1 MRAEK
6 DNHAAPVA
14 YSLEHTVSRAA
25 PRTGRFADG
34 SFRRKAHRVGTQ
46 LREGM
51 TLHGFR
57 VERRERIDEIDGC
70 GWVMAHERSGARLLW
85 LACPD
90 SERAFTISFATPP
103 KDDTGVFHILEHS
116 VLCGSEKFPV
126 KEPFVDLLK
135 SSMQTFLNAM
145 TYPDK
150 TVYPVASTNEKDL
163 LNLMDVY
170 MDAVFHPAIYG
181 KPEIFAQ
188 EGWHYELHG
197 DAGQGAGEDGGAGAG
212 EGENG
217 GAGAG
222 SGTAQ
227 NATGGAVLVH
237 NGVVFNEMKGALSD
251 PDAVM
256 FDALSAALFPDTA
269 YRFESGGTP
278 AAIPTLTREAF
289 LDEHRRHYRTDNA
302 RIVLYGDLDIDAL
315 AAWLDERYLTPVA
328 AEQKD
333 ADAKRAA
340 AGLPALEPREMK
352 VQAPVVCMDKVV
364 DMPTAPDNACLGL
377 GFCIGR
383 ASDVERASAAGVL
396 VDALLGSNEAP
407 LRRALLDDGIA
418 DDVDAGVETPLAQPF
433 VYVVARGLHEGAA
446 EKFWPAFRGHV
457 EKLLEK
463 GLDHELVTAALD
475 HEEFSLREADFGYPA
490 GVALA
495 LSALSTWT
503 YDEDLPC
510 ARVRYEECLAHLR
523 EGLENGLFEELL
535 RELFLENGHMAHVEL
550 RPVEQDADAMAG
562 ALTEKLAGMDE
573 DAREKLR
580 GDVEHLRRVQE
591 APDSPEQAAKLP
603 RLAVSDIGE
612 ACAEP
617 AWRLDES
624 RALPCLRHEV
634 DTRGIVYTNR
644 YFDLHRIAFDDLPAA
659 RLVLALLGRLGT
671 AHHSAAEVDTLVQSR
686 LGHFSARSCIYED
699 PRDIA
704 AFDAKAKVSAHALE
718 ANVAACT
725 DLVREICLESDF
737 SDTERVL
744 ETLQQTKI
752 YMEQGFSTAGHS
764 YARERA
770 RSYYAPGALVGEQMG
785 GVDYYLWVRDMLEH
799 FAERGE
805 KLGEQLARVAAEL
818 FCDDGCVA
826 SFSGSDAAWDAWWAA
841 DPGFGTRGAAR
852 RLELPALRE
861 RDEAFIVPGDVCFA
875 ACGYDRR
882 LLADARP
889 WTGTWSV
896 ASRALSFDYL
906 WNEVRVKGGAYG
918 VGFSASRAGDMS
930 WYTFRDPH
938 LDASLA
944 RIAKSAEW
952 LAGIDLDAAGLEG
965 LLVATTAGIDA
976 PVKPR
981 ALIARQDGEWFSHA
995 PEGLRETMRRE
1006 VLETTVEKLRALAPD
1021 VEAASARRRTCVF
1034 GNRQILEGSAAGFE
1048 LVDLLGTGA

>member
-1 MRAEK
+1 ME
-6 DNHAAPVA
+6 
-14 YSLEHTVSRAA
+14 
-25 PRTGRFADG
+25 
-34 SFRRKAHRVGTQ
+34 
-46 LREGM
+46 
-51 TLHGFR
+51 LHGFR
-57 VERRERIDEIDGC
+57 VERREAIDEIDGC
-70 GWVMAHERSGARLLW
+70 GWVMVHEKSGARLLW

-90 SERAFTISFATPP
+90 FERAFAISFATPP

-150 TVYPVASTNEKDL
+150 TVYPVASTNERDL

-170 MDAVFHPAIYG
+170 MDAVFHPAIYE

-188 EGWHYELHG
+188 EGWHYELHE
-197 DAGQGAGEDGGAGAG
+197 GAGTNDGGGAGDADS
-212 EGENG
+212 ENS
-217 GAGAG
+217 AG
-222 SGTAQ
+222 SASG
-227 NATGGAVLVH
+227 GGAVLVH

-302 RIVLYGDLDIDAL
+302 RIVLYGDLDMDAI
-315 AAWLDERYLTPVA
+315 AAWLDERYLAPVA
-328 AEQKD
+328 AERKA
-333 ADAKRAA
+333 ADERRAA
-340 AGLPALEPREMK
+340 AGAPALAPRAIGL
-352 VQAPVVCMDKVV
+352 QAPVVCMDKVV
-364 DMPTAPDNACLGL
+364 EMPTAPDNACLGL
-377 GFCIGR
+377 GFCVGTAADTKR
-383 ASDVERASAAGVL
+383 VAAAGVL

-407 LRRALLDDGIA
+407 LRRALLDEGLA
-418 DDVDAGVETPLAQPF
+418 DDVDAAVETALAQPF
-433 VYVVARGLHEGAA
+433 ACVVARGLHEGAA

-457 EKLLEK
+457 EKLLAD
-463 GLDHELVTAALD
+463 GLDHALVAAALD
-475 HEEFSLREADFGYPA
+475 HEEFSLREADFGYPT

-495 LSALSTWT
+495 LTALSTWT
-503 YDEDLPC
+503 YDDGLPC
-510 ARVRYEECLAHLR
+510 ARVRYEECLARLR
-523 EGLENGLFEELL
+523 EWLDGDYYETLL

-550 RPVEQDADAMAG
+550 RPVEEGGDAAAG
-562 ALTEKLAGMDE
+562 VLAEKLADMDG

-591 APDSPEQAAKLP
+591 APDSPEQSAKLP
-603 RLAVSDIGE
+603 RLTLSDIDE
-612 ACAEP
+612 APAEP

-624 RALPCLRHEV
+624 HGLPCLRHGL
-634 DTRGIVYTNR
+634 DTKGIVYTSR
-644 YFDLHRIAFDDLPAA
+644 YFDLHRISFDDLPAA
-659 RLVLALLGRLGT
+659 RLVLALLGRLPT

-686 LGHFSARSCIYED
+686 LGHFSARSCVYED

-704 AFDAKAKVSAHALE
+704 GFDARVKVSAHALE
-718 ANVAACT
+718 ANVGACT

-737 SDTERVL
+737 SDAERVL

-752 YMEQGFSTAGHS
+752 YMEQGFSAAGHA
-764 YARERA
+764 YARGRA

-785 GVDYYLWVRDMLEH
+785 GVDYYLWVRD
-799 FAERGE
+799 AIERFDE
-805 KLGEQLARVAAEL
+805 RKEALGEQLARIAAEL

-826 SFSGSDAAWDAWWAA
+826 SFAGSDAAQEAWWAA
-841 DPGFGTRGAAR
+841 DPGFGARGAAR

-882 LLADARP
+882 LLEGTRP
-889 WTGTWSV
+889 WTGAWNV

-930 WYTFRDPH
+930 FYTFRDPH

-944 RIAKSAEW
+944 RIAKSAKW
-952 LAGIDLDAAGLEG
+952 LAGFDADAAGLEG
-965 LLVATTAGIDA
+965 LLVAGVAGIDA

-995 PEGLRETMRRE
+995 PKGLRETMRRE
-1006 VLETTVEKLRALAPD
+1006 VLETTAKDLRALAPD
-1021 VEAASARRRTCVF
+1021 MEAANAHRRTCVF
-1034 GNRQILEGSAAGFE
+1034 GNRQILEGSAGGFE
-1048 LVDLLGTGA
+1048 LVDLLGAGA